1 MNFNSDS
8 RTVRCNSTCYPP
20 FWRITMNELI
30 VGCVGGVA
38 TIASACVTY
47 FKPKHAA
54 KIVAAIGIVATA
66 AVEVTNLFF

>member
-1 MNFNSDS
+1 MSCDEFLILI
-8 RTVRCNSTCYPP
+8 TVLFVGAVLVISHL
-20 FWRITMNELI
+20 NELI

>member
-1 MNFNSDS
+1 
-8 RTVRCNSTCYPP
+8 
-20 FWRITMNELI
+20 MNELI

-38 TIASACVTY
+38 TIASALVTY
-47 FKPKHAA
+47 FKPPHAT